1 MERRTFLKTGAAGAI
16 MEYLGVPNLRYAQ
29 VGATPAY
36 GGVAAAQT
44 AASGEFR
51 TKLKK
56 SLYYGMLPGTLT
68 VEERFALA
76 RRLGFEG
83 IEVPTFEEAAA
94 LAEVKAASTKTGL
107 RVHSIM
113 NQRHWKF
120 PLSSADP
127 AVVKQSIE
135 GLETSLRN
143 AREFGAEVV
152 LLVPAVVN
160 ADTSYRDAWT
170 RSQANIRT
178 VLPLA
183 RELNVC
189 IAVENVWNKFLLSP
203 LEFTRYI
210 DEFESPA
217 LKAYFDVGNIVL
229 YGIPQDW
236 IRTLGKR
243 IVRVHVKGFDE
254 KKREFTGLCEGTIDW
269 RAVRR
274 AFEDAGYSG
283 WVTAELPGGDEAY
296 LKGVSGCMDRI
307 FKEEG

>member
-1 MERRTFLKTGAAGAI
+1 MERRTFLKTGAGAAS
-16 MEYLGVPNLRYAQ
+16 LGLIAR
-29 VGATPAY
+29 
-36 GGVAAAQT
+36 GVEAAAQT
-44 AASGEFR
+44 SAPAGFK

-56 SLYYGMLPGTLT
+56 SLYFSMLPASLT

-76 RRLGFEG
+76 RRIGFEG
-83 IEVPTFEEAAA
+83 VEVPTMEDSAA
-94 LAEVKAASTKTGL
+94 LAEVKAAAAKTSL
-107 RVHSIM
+107 RIHSVM

-127 AVVKQSIE
+127 AIVKQSIE

-143 AREFGAEVV
+143 AKALGAEVV

-170 RSQANIRT
+170 RSQKAVRG

-183 RELNVC
+183 KEMNVI

-203 LEFTRYI
+203 LEFTRYV
-210 DEFESPA
+210 DEFESPY
-217 LKAYFDVGNIVL
+217 LRAYFDVGNIVL
-229 YGIPQDW
+229 YGVPQDW

-254 KKREFTGLCEGTIDW
+254 KKREFVGLCDGTIDW

-274 AFEDAGYSG
+274 AFEDIGYSG
-283 WVTAELPGGDEAY
+283 WVNAELSGGDEAY
-296 LKGVSGCMDRI
+296 LTGVSECMDKIIRG
-307 FKEEG
+307 E

>member
-1 MERRTFLKTGAAGAI
+1 MGGRRMERRTFLKTGAGAAS
-16 MEYLGVPNLRYAQ
+16 LGLIARE
-29 VGATPAY
+29 GE
-36 GGVAAAQT
+36 AAAQT
-44 AASGEFR
+44 SAPAGYK

-56 SLYYGMLPGTLT
+56 SLYFSMLPGSLT

-76 RRLGFEG
+76 RRIGFEG
-83 IEVPTFEEAAA
+83 VEVPTMEDPAA
-94 LAEVKAASTKTGL
+94 LAEVKAAAAKTSI
-107 RVHSIM
+107 RIHSVM

-120 PLSSADP
+120 PLSSADS
-127 AVVKQSIE
+127 AIVKQSIE

-143 AREFGAEVV
+143 AKALGVEVV
-152 LLVPAVVN
+152 LLVPAIVN

-170 RSQANIRT
+170 RSQKAVRG

-183 RELNVC
+183 KELNV
-189 IAVENVWNKFLLSP
+189 IIGVENVWNKFLLSP
-203 LEFTRYI
+203 LEFARYV
-210 DEFESPA
+210 DEFESPF

-254 KKREFTGLCEGTIDW
+254 KKRDFVGLCDGTIDW

-274 AFEDAGYSG
+274 AFDDIGYSG
-283 WVTAELPGGDEAY
+283 WVNAELSGGDEAY
-296 LKGVSGCMDRI
+296 LTGVSECMDKIIRG
-307 FKEEG
+307 E

>member
-1 MERRTFLKTGAAGAI
+1 MKRRTFLMTAAAGAAAGI
-16 MEYLGVPNLRYAQ
+16 VSNEGN
-29 VGATPAY
+29 
-36 GGVAAAQT
+36 AAAQ
-44 AASGEFR
+44 ASSAGGFA

-56 SLYYGMLPGTLT
+56 SVYYGMLPGTLS

-76 RRLGFEG
+76 KRVGFEG
-83 IEVPTFEEAAA
+83 IEVPTAEDAAMLAQFKDAAA
-94 LAEVKAASTKTGL
+94 KTGL
-107 RVHSIM
+107 PVHSIM

-120 PLSSADP
+120 PLSSPDP
-127 AVVKQSIE
+127 AVVKESIA

-143 AREFGAEVV
+143 AKELGAGVV

-170 RSQANIRT
+170 RSQKAVRG

-183 RELNVC
+183 RELKIV

-203 LEFTRYI
+203 LEFARYV
-210 DEFESPA
+210 DEFESPY
-217 LKAYFDVGNIVL
+217 LRAYFDVGNIVL

-254 KKREFTGLCEGTIDW
+254 KKREFTGLRDGTINW
-269 RAVRR
+269 PAVRR
-274 AFEDAGYSG
+274 AFEDIGYSG
-283 WVTAELPGGDEAY
+283 WVNAELSGGDEAY
-296 LKGVSGCMDRI
+296 LKGVVDSMEKI
-307 FKEEG
+307 FRGE

>member
-1 MERRTFLKTGAAGAI
+1 MERRTFLKTGAGAAS
-16 MEYLGVPNLRYAQ
+16 LGLIAR
-29 VGATPAY
+29 
-36 GGVAAAQT
+36 GVEAAAQT
-44 AASGEFR
+44 SAPAGFK

-56 SLYYGMLPGTLT
+56 SLYFSMLPASLT

-76 RRLGFEG
+76 RRIGFEG
-83 IEVPTFEEAAA
+83 VEVPTMEDSAA
-94 LAEVKAASTKTGL
+94 LAEVKAVAAKTSL
-107 RVHSIM
+107 RIHSVM

-127 AVVKQSIE
+127 AIVKQSIE

-143 AREFGAEVV
+143 AKALGAEVV

-170 RSQANIRT
+170 RSQKAVRG

-183 RELNVC
+183 KEMNVI

-203 LEFTRYI
+203 LEFTRYV
-210 DEFESPA
+210 DEFESPY
-217 LKAYFDVGNIVL
+217 LRAYFDVGNIVL
-229 YGIPQDW
+229 YGVPQDW

-254 KKREFTGLCEGTIDW
+254 KKREFVGLFEGTIDW
-269 RAVRR
+269 PKVRR
-274 AFEDAGYSG
+274 AFEDIGYSG
-283 WVTAELPGGDEAY
+283 WVNAELSGGDEAY
-296 LKGVSGCMDRI
+296 LTGVSECMDKIVRG
-307 FKEEG
+307 EV

>member
-1 MERRTFLKTGAAGAI
+1 MERRVFLITGLTGAAAA
-16 MEYLGVPNLRYAQ
+16 LAAGVD
-29 VGATPAY
+29 
-36 GGVAAAQT
+36 AAAQAT
-44 AASGEFR
+44 SQGSFKTR
-51 TKLKK
+51 LRK
-56 SLYYGMLPGTLT
+56 SLYFGMLPGTLT

-76 RRLGFEG
+76 KRIGFEG
-83 IEVPTFEEAAA
+83 VEVPTIEAAA
-94 LAEVKAASTKTGL
+94 ELSELKAGAAKTGL

-127 AVVKQSIE
+127 SVVKQSIE

-143 AREFGAEVV
+143 AKALGAEVV

-183 RELNVC
+183 KELNVT

-203 LEFTRYI
+203 LEFARYV
-210 DEFESPA
+210 DEFQSPF
-217 LKAYFDVGNIVL
+217 LKAYFDVGNIIL

-254 KKREFTGLCEGTIDW
+254 KKRDFVGLCEGTIEW
-269 RAVRR
+269 KTVRR
-274 AFEDAGYSG
+274 AFDDIGYNG
-283 WVTAELPGGDEAY
+283 WITAELGGGDEAY
-296 LKGVSGCMDRI
+296 LTGVADCMEKI
-307 FKEEG
+307 FKGEA